1 MIGLRRLLVP
11 VVVLLMLSAC
21 AGVPG
26 TPADPTEQAVTAEAV
41 IAATK
46 AVRPTAAATE
56 ETSDAVAEATA
67 SWIAEPAPES
77 RGDMI
82 AFWRDG

>member
-1 MIGLRRLLVP
+1 VIGLTRLLVP
-11 VVVLLMLSAC
+11 VVVLLMLTAC
-21 AGVPG
+21 GGVPG
-26 TPADPTEQAVTAEAV
+26 TRADPTEQAVTAEAV
-41 IAATK
+41 IAAT
-46 AVRPTAAATE
+46 
-56 ETSDAVAEATA
+56 ATA